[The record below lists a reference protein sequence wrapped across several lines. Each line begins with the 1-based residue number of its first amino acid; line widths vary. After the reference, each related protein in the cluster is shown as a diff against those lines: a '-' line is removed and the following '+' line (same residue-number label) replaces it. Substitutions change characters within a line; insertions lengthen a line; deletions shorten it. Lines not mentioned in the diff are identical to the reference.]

1 MVNLNSVV
9 VEMNIY
15 CTYSADSISIDIFIY
30 QYLLNCFL
38 LINNTKITRIY
49 ENASFLIQT
58 RDELAVRI
66 TVINREYF
74 LVICRDCSSIIAELK
89 L

>member
-1 MVNLNSVV
+1 ML
-9 VEMNIY
+9 
-15 CTYSADSISIDIFIY
+15 F
-30 QYLLNCFL
+30 
-38 LINNTKITRIY
+38 INNYSNLRKRV
-49 ENASFLIQT
+49 FLIQT

-74 LVICRDCSSIIAELK
+74 LVVGRDCSSIIAELI